1 MKKHQLND
9 YHESEEDRVGT
20 NSLLQALL
28 GTVMIV
34 LGIVIGILIT
44 NKEKKELKT
53 QNQEAKI
60 QLEEANLI
68 TEKFQEQNE
77 KPGAFVLLDED
88 VISITFQN
96 FEGEITW
103 YQTHDLENTESEYT
117 SINFYPIQDE
127 KIISGKILGV
137 PSNAYAFL
145 VKGKIDGDTYSIA
158 YSHK

>member
-1 MKKHQLND
+1 MFFEIKTRTSTMNTTKII
-9 YHESEEDRVGT
+9 ST
-20 NSLLQALL
+20 ICL
-28 GTVMIV
+28 GIV
-34 LGIVIGILIT
+34 LGLLVPD
-44 NKEKKELKT
+44 KEKKQLKFE
-53 QNQEAKI
+53 NQESKI
-60 QLEEANLI
+60 QIEESKLI
-68 TEKFQEQNE
+68 IEKFQEQNE

-127 KIISGKILGV
+127 KIISGKILNV

-145 VKGKIDGDTYSIA
+145 VKGKIDGDTYSIT